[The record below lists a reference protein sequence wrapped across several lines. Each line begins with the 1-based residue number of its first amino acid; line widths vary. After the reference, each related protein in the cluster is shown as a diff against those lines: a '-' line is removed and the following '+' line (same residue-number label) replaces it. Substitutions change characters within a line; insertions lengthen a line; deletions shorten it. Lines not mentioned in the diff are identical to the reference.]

1 MSEPEVDTS
10 LSALPAARAQP
21 KSRWSFQVVWL
32 IPLVSA
38 LIGGWLAVKAVL
50 ERGPTITVSFHN
62 AEGLE
67 AGKTKLKYKD
77 VEVGLVKSVTLAQDL
92 SGVVATAELVKDFTP
107 HLVEDTRF
115 WIVRPRISGGTVSG
129 LNTLL
134 SGSYMAVDVGKS
146 RTSRRHFA
154 GLDTP
159 PIVSVDAPGRE
170 FVLTGESVG
179 SVDSGSP
186 VFFRRLKVGQVT
198 GYALNEDGNGVT
210 IKVFVNAPYDRYVG
224 ANTRFWN
231 ASGFDVTLDAH
242 GLKLELESFVSILL
256 GGIAFE
262 TPVQN
267 GTFVR
272 AAANTAFPLFANRSE
287 AMKNPESDVL
297 GFVLVFKESAR
308 GLMPGAPVDFRGL
321 VVGEVVAVKLEVDP
335 KSGQIVVPV
344 EVNIYP
350 DRMRLAQRNVS
361 APLDPEARKRFIG
374 ELVARGLRAQLRTGS
389 LITGSLYVALDFFP
403 RAGKSQVNWASV
415 PAELPT
421 TPGGL
426 QELQQSIAS
435 VAAKIEKFPLAELG
449 NDARSALTSAD
460 RMFKRVDSDVT
471 PELRQA
477 LQSGTQLLTRLDTDV
492 AGEARSALVEARKA
506 LASADKLF
514 STEAPLQQDAREAM
528 REMARAA
535 QALRTLADYLER
547 DPQALL
553 LGKKAETP

>member
-1 MSEPEVDTS
+1 MPEPEHEGT
-10 LSALPAARAQP
+10 LSALPAAQAQP

-50 ERGPTITVSFHN
+50 ERGPTITVSFQN

-77 VEVGLVKSVTLAQDL
+77 VEIGLVKSVTLAQDL
-92 SGVVATAELVKDFTP
+92 TGVIATAELVKDFTP

-134 SGSYMAVDVGKS
+134 SGSYVAVDIGKAAVSS
-146 RTSRRHFA
+146 RNFQ

-159 PIVSVDAPGRE
+159 PIVAVDAPGRE
-170 FVLTGESVG
+170 FALTGDSVG

-198 GYALNEDGNGVT
+198 SYALNEDGNGVT
-210 IKVFVNAPYDRYVG
+210 IKVFVNAPYDKYVG

-231 ASGFDVTLDAH
+231 ASGFDVTLDAN

-262 TPVQN
+262 TPTQN
-267 GTFVR
+267 GTFAR
-272 AAANTAFPLFANRSE
+272 AAANTAFQLFANRTE

-297 GFVLVFKESAR
+297 GFVFAFNESAR
-308 GLMPGAPVDFRGL
+308 GLVPGAPVDFRGL
-321 VVGEVVAVKLEVDP
+321 VVGEVVAVKLDVDP

-361 APLDPEARKRFIG
+361 ARRNPEARRRFIG
-374 ELVARGLRAQLRTGS
+374 ELVARGMRAQLRTGS
-389 LITGSLYVALDFFP
+389 FITGSLYVALDFFP
-403 RAGKSQVNWASV
+403 RAGKAQVNWASV
-415 PAELPT
+415 PVELPT
-421 TPGGL
+421 TPGGR
-426 QELQQSIAS
+426 QELQQAIAS
-435 VAAKIEKFPLAELG
+435 VAAKIESFPLAELG
-449 NDARSALTSAD
+449 NDARSALASAD
-460 RMFKRVDSDVT
+460 RMLKRVDTDVT

-477 LQSGTQLLTRLDTDV
+477 LQSGTKLLTRLDTEV
-492 AGEARSALVEARKA
+492 AGEARAVLIDARKA
-506 LASADKLF
+506 LVSADKLL

-535 QALRTLADYLER
+535 QAFRTLADYLER
-547 DPQALL
+547 DPQAVL
-553 LGKKAETP
+553 LGKKAESP